1 MKRCIIVTSDECLGL
16 LLRLLY
22 TSKTEFDVKVL
33 KQYPKDKRK
42 NLSPRIVFAVRFE
55 GSAEFY
61 NAIVEI
67 YNNIIH

>member
-1 MKRCIIVTSDECLGL
+1 MERCVIAKSDECLGL

-22 TSKTEFDVKVL
+22 TSGTEFDVKVT
-33 KQYPKDKRK
+33 KIYPKNKNK
-42 NLSPRIVFAVRFE
+42 NLPPKIVFAVCFE

-61 NAIVEI
+61 SAIVEM